1 MAPVLTLVSS
11 LAYLALFCLSSAA
24 PPDINKKTY
33 EYIVV
38 GSGPGG
44 GPLAANLARAGHSVL
59 LLEAGED
66 QTENLN
72 VSQWVNFNAAGNDPA
87 TRWDFFVKHSDDAAR
102 EARYLHRTWKKAD
115 GSFYVGTD
123 PPTGAK
129 PLGIYYPR
137 AGTLGGCAMH
147 NGCLTM
153 NPNDVDWNDIAE
165 TTGDESWSAENMRK
179 YLVKLEKAHYNSS
192 YVHGHDGWL
201 DTTMLDSG
209 YAGFEDAREL
219 TTLAAQAAGYKT
231 SDTISLLARD
241 MNGNQ
246 ANRDNLVGPF
256 GGVSHINPNG
266 RRSSPGYYVRDTVA
280 ENKFP
285 LTLSLDTLAT
295 KIIFKSTGTAPR
307 KKAAGVEYLQG
318 KSLYSAD
325 PRSNANI
332 TGRPGKVYAS
342 REVIIS
348 GGAFN
353 TPQLLLLSGIGPRK
367 QLEKFKIPVIAD
379 LPGVGQQVA
388 DNYEAGIL
396 SLAKRDVNVGHNI
409 FPNFFKSSV
418 GKIRDIYMWC
428 GNFAFEGFWP
438 GFPNIPEKNFTGDYG
453 PREYECALVH
463 MNPRSQA
470 GTIELQSTNPRDV
483 PAINLNF
490 FKNGA
495 EQDLT
500 AILEGVKWVRSWLSK
515 VNASETD
522 SLAPFQEKHP
532 CEGTIGKQN
541 CTAAAQKTYIK
552 EQAYSH
558 HASSSARIGADD
570 DRFAVLDSE
579 FKVRK
584 VVGLRVVDASS
595 FPKVPG
601 AFPVLPTMM
610 ISEKATD
617 VILEGLADEQWTKD

>member
-1 MAPVLTLVSS
+1 MAPLLTFAFCIAS
-11 LAYLALFCLSSAA
+11 LALVGLSSAA
-24 PPDINKKTY
+24 PPEINNKTY

-59 LLEAGED
+59 LLEAGD
-66 QTENLN
+66 NQTENLN
-72 VSQWVNFNAAGNDPA
+72 VSQWFNFNAAGNDPA
-87 TRWDFFVKHSDDAAR
+87 TRWDFFVKHSNDAAR
-102 EARYLHRTWKKAD
+102 EARYLHRTWRKTD
-115 GSFYVGTD
+115 GAFYVGID
-123 PPTGAK
+123 PPAGAK

-179 YLVKLEKAHYNSS
+179 YLLKLEKAHYNSTS
-192 YVHGHDGWL
+192 VHGHDGWL

-219 TTLAAQAAGYKT
+219 TTLAAQAAGYKV
-231 SDTISLLARD
+231 SDTTSLLTRD

-246 ANRDNLVGPF
+246 PNRDNLVGPF

-280 ENKFP
+280 LNKYP
-285 LTLSLDTLAT
+285 LTLALDTLAT
-295 KIIFKSTGTAPR
+295 KVIFRSTGTNSH
-307 KKAAGVEYLQG
+307 KKAVGVEYLQG

-325 PRSNANI
+325 PRSSPNA
-332 TGRPGKVYAS
+332 TGVSGKVYAS
-342 REVIIS
+342 REVILS

-353 TPQLLLLSGIGPRK
+353 TPQLLLLSGIGPRRH
-367 QLEKFKIPVIAD
+367 LEKFKIPIVAD
-379 LPGVGQQVA
+379 LPGVDQQVA

-396 SLAKRDVNVGHNI
+396 SLASRPVSVGQNI

-438 GFPNIPEKNFTGDYG
+438 GFPNTPASNFTSDYG

-463 MNPRSQA
+463 MNPRSQS

-483 PAINLNF
+483 PVINMNF
-490 FKNGA
+490 FKEG
-495 EQDLT
+495 EEEDLT
-500 AILEGVKWVRSWLSK
+500 AIYEGVEWVRSWLGK
-515 VNASETD
+515 VDGGEGG
-522 SLAPFQEKHP
+522 LAPFEELHP
-532 CEGTIGKQN
+532 CKGTIGKQN
-541 CTAAAQKTYIK
+541 CTVATQKRYIK

-558 HASSSARIGADD
+558 HASSSARIGADG
-570 DRFAVLDSE
+570 DRFAVLDSA
-579 FKVRK
+579 FRVRK
-584 VVGLRVVDASS
+584 VAGLRAVDASS

-601 AFPVLPTMM
+601 GFPVLPTMM

-617 VILEGLADEQWTKD
+617 VILQGLADEE

>member
-1 MAPVLTLVSS
+1 MAPLLSLVFG
-11 LAYLALFCLSSAA
+11 LAGFLLAGLSSAA
-24 PPDINKKTY
+24 LQDINNKTY

-59 LLEAGED
+59 LLEAGDD

-102 EARYLHRTWKKAD
+102 EARYLHRTWRKTD
-115 GSFYVGTD
+115 GGFYVGID
-123 PPTGAK
+123 PPAGAK

-153 NPNDVDWNDIAE
+153 VRPYLMFKGSELLTVSPQNPNDVDWNDIAE
-165 TTGDESWSAENMRK
+165 TTGDDSWSAENMRK
-179 YLVKLEKAHYNSS
+179 YLVKLEKAHYNSTS
-192 YVHGHDGWL
+192 VHGHNGWL

-219 TTLAAQAAGYKT
+219 TTLAAQAAGFKA
-231 SDTISLLARD
+231 SDTTSLLTRD

-246 ANRDNLVGPF
+246 TNRDNLVGPF
-256 GGVSHINPNG
+256 GGVSHINPSG
-266 RRSSPGYYVRDTVA
+266 RRSSPGYYVRDTVT
-280 ENKFP
+280 EDKYP

-295 KIIFKSTGTAPR
+295 KIIFKSTGTNPR
-307 KKAAGVEYLQG
+307 KKASGVEYLQG

-325 PRSNANI
+325 PRSNANA
-332 TGRPGKVYAS
+332 TGTPGKVYAS

-353 TPQLLLLSGIGPRK
+353 TPQLLLLSGIGPRSH
-367 QLEKFKIPVIAD
+367 LEKFKIPVIAD

-396 SLAKRDVNVGHNI
+396 SLAKRSVNLGHNI

-438 GFPNIPEKNFTGDYG
+438 GFPNIPPNFTGDYG
-453 PREYECALVH
+453 PKEYECALVH

-483 PAINLNF
+483 PVINLNF
-490 FKNGA
+490 FKDG
-495 EQDLT
+495 EQEDLT
-500 AILEGVKWVRSWLSK
+500 AIYEGIESVRSWLSK
-515 VNASETD
+515 VDALDAS
-522 SLAPFQEKHP
+522 SLAPFEEEHP
-532 CEGTIGKQN
+532 CKGTIGKQN
-541 CTAAAQKTYIK
+541 CTVAAQKTYIK

-558 HASSSARIGADD
+558 HASSSAKIGAED
-570 DRFAVLDSE
+570 DRHAVLDSE

-584 VVGLRVVDASS
+584 VAGLRVVDASS

-601 AFPVLPTMM
+601 GKYSM
-610 ISEKATD
+610 
-617 VILEGLADEQWTKD
+617 QQ